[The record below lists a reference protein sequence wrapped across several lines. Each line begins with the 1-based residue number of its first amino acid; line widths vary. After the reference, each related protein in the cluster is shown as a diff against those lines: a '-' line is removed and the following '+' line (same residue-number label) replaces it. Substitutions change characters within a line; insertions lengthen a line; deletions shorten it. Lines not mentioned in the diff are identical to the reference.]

1 MVLGLITHLVPTT
14 NMSDYRFDQRSDKQF
29 KQDIKLSHSKEA
41 KIAVRL
47 CIALHSLTKKWPTLK
62 PAGVDMTG
70 EFIEKAHQ
78 VTSEPDFLIND
89 RLVEITRSD
98 VLCNRSFHQKSN
110 KIIRCLKDN
119 GDLVF
124 VNGFEATNQPKYIWL
139 SAKEL
144 EPFVTRSLTK
154 YGEVQHPGNR
164 GIRSTGKPAYR
175 FDVYW
180 FEELWKPLPALIKDI
195 PKDYKDV
202 LNLAKV

>member
-1 MVLGLITHLVPTT
+1 MT
-14 NMSDYRFDQRSDKQF
+14 DYRFDARSSSQF
-29 KQDIKLSHSKEA
+29 KQDIKTSHHKEA

-47 CIALHSLTKKWPTLK
+47 CIALHSASKQWPNLA

-70 EFIEKAHQ
+70 DFIEKAHE
-78 VTSEPDFLIND
+78 VTSEPDFLID
-89 RLVEITRSD
+89 GKLVEITRSD
-98 VLCNRSFHQKSN
+98 VVCNRTFHQKSN

-119 GDLVF
+119 SDLVF
-124 VNGFEATNQPKYIWL
+124 VNGFEAFNQPKYIWL
-139 SAKEL
+139 TAKDL

-164 GIRSTGKPAYR
+164 GIRSTGKAAYR

-180 FEELWKPLPALIKDI
+180 FEDLWKPLPALIKDI